1 MRWLFKPH
9 NAEGCRS
16 ISPVVVAAADH
27 AERRCSS
34 SRALVVGDA

>member
-9 NAEGCRS
+9 NAERCRS
-16 ISPVVVAAADH
+16 ISPVVVAGADH

-34 SRALVVGDA
+34 FCRLVVGDA